1 VRAPKIDYLGRL
13 LDTDLEVGNCD
24 LLKPTTQQ
32 KELFAHRADPSTGKD
47 VPDDEICVYFLYG
60 TIRSAAGCASCEKT
74 NRFPYG
80 RPAAV
85 VTVTATKW
93 TLAHEC
99 GHVLGLSHEPNKALT
114 NRVMLAETARIN
126 ADPPVLTAAEAAT
139 IKVSHFT
146 KPAH

>member
-60 TIRSAAGCASCEKT
+60 TIRSRRVAPRVKRPTGFRTAG
-74 NRFPYG
+74 
-80 RPAAV
+80 
-85 VTVTATKW
+85 
-93 TLAHEC
+93 
-99 GHVLGLSHEPNKALT
+99 
-114 NRVMLAETARIN
+114 
-126 ADPPVLTAAEAAT
+126 PPP
-139 IKVSHFT
+139 S
-146 KPAH
+146 